1 MITRRRASVHK
12 GQPSEPFLMTGFD
25 KKVLH
30 VKTDKPA
37 GVDIEIDF
45 LGDGSWERYERIE
58 TGAAGWVRL
67 IPTSDCTATAEFIYT

>member
-1 MITRRRASVHK
+1 MITRRGAPVRK

-30 VKTDKPA
+30 LKTDKPA

-45 LGDGSWERYERIE
+45 LGDV
-58 TGAAGWVRL
+58 T
-67 IPTSDCTATAEFIYT
+67 